1 MRAYRVDS
9 NQKEIVNA
17 LRDAGFSVQHLHSVG
32 AGCPDILVGIGGINI
47 LIEIKEGD
55 GKLTPAQVIWH
66 SSWQGQV
73 SIAKNKE
80 EAIEIVKNAIKQ
92 ETEKKEKSGGILVA
106 HNYQAQRR
114 NRDSITTGSPCG
126 TDEVSGG
133 NSDGGKLAHD
143 SGEAERGASSDTAKP
158 WTNESRRSRSKGNA
172 KGKGTEREDG

>member
-9 NQKEIVNA
+9 NQKDIVTA
-17 LRDAGFSVQHLHSVG
+17 LRNEGFSVQHLHSVG
-32 AGCPDILVGIGGINI
+32 AGCPDILVGYAGINV

-55 GKLTPAQVIWH
+55 GKLTPAQVVWH
-66 SSWQGQV
+66 ADWQGQV
-73 SIAKNKE
+73 SIAKDKQ

-92 ETEKKEKSGGILVA
+92 ETEKKEKFSGILVA

-114 NRDSITTGSPCG
+114 NRDSIAVSPSCG

-143 SGEAERGASSDTAKP
+143 NGEVERRSSGTHAKP
-158 WTNESRRSRSKGNA
+158 WTNESRRNRSKRHA
-172 KGKGTEREDG
+172 KGESEV